1 MANDQVNHDAI
12 MAEVRHVG
20 TSLTDFR
27 KEVHDTHEKMWKRM
41 NASGEAFSV
50 MAEANKAVVGKVD
63 DHEQRIR
70 ANEGFRIMHGSQQT
84 GERGVI
90 GVLRD
95 WLAVCVAV
103 AAALIA
109 YWKAGT

>member
-1 MANDQVNHDAI
+1 MADNVNHEAI
-12 MAEVRHVG
+12 MAEIRHLDAG
-20 TSLTDFR
+20 LGDFR

-41 NASGEAFSV
+41 NASAEAFSA
-50 MAEANKAVVGKVD
+50 MAEASKAVISRVD